1 MKKIKEP
8 KDISGLICI
17 IILVIGCI
25 VGCVIG
31 FIKNSPGLIIAFFLL
46 IAIGFGSIVIYL
58 YTFNWFEIDDQKI
71 VSRNPLGVT
80 HTVYWEKILEIH
92 LTNLDQGGGIP
103 ECSPTRYIDGYIF
116 ITKARKRKDQ
126 SLYNNSQAFL
136 RIRKCEVIDQAI
148 KDYYHGDII
157 DKRRPAITIVGKP
170 NDFNNFYISSEKISW
185 QKHMSVLPV
194 SETKW
199 NEISHIEKRVL
210 YNHIYK
216 NTPTVGFVLFKKDK
230 NQKDNDHLFNK
241 IGYAL
246 RIHDCPEIREAI
258 DKYYHG
264 EIIDKTK

>member
-1 MKKIKEP
+1 MKKIKERGE
-8 KDISGLICI
+8 KSTLICLI
-17 IILVIGCI
+17 VMLIAAIVGTVILFLTNNSILGFLLLFVLLIILAFII
-25 VGCVIG
+25 VV
-31 FIKNSPGLIIAFFLL
+31 
-46 IAIGFGSIVIYL
+46 L

-71 VSRNPLGVT
+71 IVRNPFGII
-80 HTVYWEKILEIH
+80 HTVFWNKILEIH
-92 LTNLDQGGGIP
+92 LTDLDLGGGMP
-103 ECSPTRYIDGYIF
+103 ESDPARYIDGYIF
-116 ITKARKRKDQ
+116 VTKARKRKDQ